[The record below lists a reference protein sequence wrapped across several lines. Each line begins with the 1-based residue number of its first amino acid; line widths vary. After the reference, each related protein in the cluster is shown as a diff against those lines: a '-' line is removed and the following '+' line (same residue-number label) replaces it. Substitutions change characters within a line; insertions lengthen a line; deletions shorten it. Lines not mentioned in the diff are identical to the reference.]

1 MAEEFTLDWKK
12 RLNWTTDPFN
22 TKVLDLVGNKKAKKK
37 LNLFFLEKRTF
48 GLIEAEEGVGKSSL
62 IEWLRE
68 QLGKYKSEILTF
80 ELKKEKQQQEIIEKI
95 SKKIATPLELI
106 KKTYKNFNYEQF
118 AEYLRKNLGKK
129 RLALL
134 IDSPSNL
141 SSETINLVKE
151 LYKEGLATIIIAGS
165 KEELHKTGATFAK
178 DQLNV
183 KLKGLEYE
191 EAKLMVKRRIEA
203 VGGAD
208 IKPFTDKTLRSLWQQ
223 SNKNATTFLEKCRD
237 KAVRLALEKKEEKLK
252 ETENL
257 KELTTVEL
265 KKFVKQNLK
274 EGFLRDDVEHLLREE
289 GYRRIKVEQILDD
302 IEDEIIREKLASED
316 KELEKSLS

>member
-12 RLNWTTDPFN
+12 KLNWTSDPFN
-22 TKVLDLVGNKKAKKK
+22 TRVLDLVGNEKAKKK

-48 GLIEAEEGVGKSSL
+48 GLIEAEEGAGKSSL

-68 QLGKYKSEILTF
+68 QLAKYKSEILTF
-80 ELKKEKQQQEIIEKI
+80 ELKKEKKQEEVIEKI
-95 SKKIATPLELI
+95 SKKIATPVELI
-106 KKTYKNFNYEQF
+106 KKPYKNYNYEQF
-118 AEYLRKNLGKK
+118 AEHLRKNLGRK

-134 IDSPSNL
+134 IDGPNNL
-141 SSETINLVKE
+141 SSQTINIVKE
-151 LYKEGLATIIIAGS
+151 LYKEGLATIIMAGT
-165 KEELHKTGATFAK
+165 KQELQKTGAAFAK

-203 VGGAD
+203 AGGID
-208 IKPFTDKTLRSLWQQ
+208 IKPFTDKILRSLWQQ

-237 KAVRLALEKKEEKLK
+237 RAVRLALENKEEKPK
-252 ETENL
+252 ETGNL

-265 KKFVKQNLK
+265 KKFAKQNLK
-274 EGFLRDDVEHLLREE
+274 EGFLRDDVEQLLREE
-289 GYRRIKVEQILDD
+289 GYSRLKVEQILDD
-302 IEDEIIREKLASED
+302 VEDEITREKLASED